1 MATKKPA
8 TRSSIDQVAEPNED
22 DEQEQT
28 VDERPQYKLTEQ
40 AYIED
45 RLLEPGALIRYE
57 GTPGHHMK
65 PHNAQAKALCKKL
78 WPDGRPEYVDPIQS
92 MAIVG
97 KTEASESQKMMTA
110 MAEQTAAMTNLANAM
125 TASIQPQKKAA

>member
-1 MATKKPA
+1 MATKKPQS
-8 TRSSIDQVAEPNED
+8 TIDPIDTNADDD
-22 DEQEQT
+22 DEQEQR
-28 VDERPQYKLTEQ
+28 VDNRPQYKLTEQ

-65 PHNAQAKALCKKL
+65 PHNAEAKALCKKL

-97 KTEASESQKMMTA
+97 KTELSESAKMMGA
-110 MAEQTAAMTNLANAM
+110 MAEQTAAITSMANAVVS
-125 TASIQPQKKAA
+125 ALAPQRKAA